1 MSDEI
6 PRKLELGC
14 GTEKPNGY
22 FGVDIVDTD
31 TVDLVQDL
39 DKAPWDLE
47 SDYFQVIRA
56 IDVFEHLNNPVQFM
70 EEVHRIAASE
80 AEIIIQGPHI
90 SSDNWHDP
98 THKRLLS
105 SRTFE
110 HFTSETRF
118 SFYSDARFRIQDY
131 KITFEWTSLPIY
143 RHLGGFISNNFT
155 DLYEKYLFKNIFPAT
170 NIVFHLEVVK

>member
-22 FGVDIVDTD
+22 FGVDKVDTD
-31 TVDLVQDL
+31 AVDLVQDL
-39 DKAPWDLE
+39 DETPWDLE
-47 SDYFQVIRA
+47 SDYFDIIRA
-56 IDVFEHLNNPVQFM
+56 IDVFEHLDNPIHFM
-70 EEVHRIAASE
+70 EEVYRISSPDAK
-80 AEIIIQGPHI
+80 IIIQGPHL

-110 HFTSETRF
+110 HFTEETRF
-118 SFYSDARFRIQDY
+118 SFYSDVRFHVQDR

-143 RHLGGFISNNFT
+143 SYLGRFIANNFT
-155 DLYEKYLFKNIFPAT
+155 SLYERYFFKNLFPAT
-170 NIVFHLEVVK
+170 NIRFHLKAVK